1 MILFDGANE
10 CIAVSRAGARFSRF
24 PYLMVATAAAALVS
38 GCSTPVS
45 PSLPRA
51 TAAYDVIPAPTVGGS
66 EREYQIGPLDVLSIT
81 VFQEPDLSFKE
92 IPVDASGDLLFPLIG
107 DVHAAG
113 KSAADLSHEIAN
125 RLDNKYLIN
134 AQVSVV
140 VVSSESQHVT
150 VEGDVTQPGVY
161 DINGSS
167 TLLEALARAKSPTE
181 VANLSQVVVFRNI
194 NGQRMGAVFDVN
206 KIRAGEM
213 PDPELL
219 GGDVVVVG
227 FSGIKGAFRDF
238 LKSAPLLY
246 YAFRAF

>member
-1 MILFDGANE
+1 MILFDGALD
-10 CIAVSRAGARFSRF
+10 RFKAGRTDGQLLRISSVV
-24 PYLMVATAAAALVS
+24 LSIGAAALVS

-51 TAAYDVIPAPTVGGS
+51 AAAYDVIPAAASNAP
-66 EREYQIGPLDVLSIT
+66 EREYQIGPLDVLSVT
-81 VFQEPDLSFKE
+81 VFQEPDLTFKE
-92 IPVDASGDLLFPLIG
+92 LQVDASGNLLFPLIG

-113 KSAADLSHEIAN
+113 KSAADLSHEIAD
-125 RLDNKYLIN
+125 RLGRKYLIN
-134 AQVSVV
+134 PQVSVV

-150 VEGDVTQPGVY
+150 VEGDVTEPGVY

-167 TLLEALARAKSPTE
+167 TLLEALARAKSPTD
-181 VANLSQVVVFRNI
+181 VAKLDQVVVFRMV
-194 NGQRMGAVFDVN
+194 NGRRMGAVFDVN

-246 YAFRAF
+246 VFRYF

>member
-1 MILFDGANE
+1 MILFDGAIE
-10 CIAVSRAGARFSRF
+10 RVETDRADARFFSF
-24 PYLMVATAAAALVS
+24 PYLIAAVGAAALVS

-51 TAAYDVIPAPTVGGS
+51 AAAYDVIPAASATQP

-92 IPVDASGDLLFPLIG
+92 IPVDASGNLSFPLIG

-113 KSAADLSHEIAN
+113 KSAADLSHEIAT
-125 RLDNKYLIN
+125 RLDKNYLIN

-140 VVSSESQHVT
+140 VASSESQHVT
-150 VEGDVTQPGVY
+150 VEGDVTEPGVY

-167 TLLEALARAKSPTE
+167 TLLEALARAKSPTD
-181 VANLSQVVVFRNI
+181 VANLSQVVVFRI
-194 NGQRMGAVFDVN
+194 VDGRRMGAVFDVN

-246 YAFRAF
+246 VFRYF

>member
-1 MILFDGANE
+1 MILFDDANE
-10 CIAVSRAGARFSRF
+10 CIAVSRAGARSSRF
-24 PYLMVATAAAALVS
+24 PYLMFATAAAALVS

-51 TAAYDVIPAPTVGGS
+51 TAAYDVIPAPTLGGS

-81 VFQEPDLSFKE
+81 VFQEPDLTFKE

-181 VANLSQVVVFRNI
+181 VANLSQVVVFRNV

>member
-1 MILFDGANE
+1 MNLFDRA
-10 CIAVSRAGARFSRF
+10 CKRFDPSHVAVRFPHLSVSLAVSAS
-24 PYLMVATAAAALVS
+24 VALLS

-51 TAAYDVIPAPTVGGS
+51 AEAYKVIPAVSTNQP
-66 EREYQIGPLDVLSIT
+66 ERDYKIGPLDVLSIT
-81 VFQEPDLSFKE
+81 VFQEPDLTFKE
-92 IPVDASGDLLFPLIG
+92 LQVDASGSLLFPLIG
-107 DVHAAG
+107 DVRASG
-113 KSAADLSHEIAN
+113 KSATELSHEIAR
-125 RLDNKYLIN
+125 RLDKNYLIN

-140 VVSSESQHVT
+140 VVSSDSQHVT
-150 VEGDVTQPGVY
+150 VEGDVVQPGVY

-181 VANLSQVVVFRNI
+181 VANLSQVVVFRTVD
-194 NGQRMGAVFDVN
+194 GRRMGAVFDVN
-206 KIRAGEM
+206 RIRAGEM

-246 YAFRAF
+246 VFRYF